1 MVLEIRKCSR
11 SQFVRLVQS
20 KKIQQMMKLLACC
33 QIDHSE
39 TNRSCWMEPGMEKSK
54 NQQLAC
60 FHRLTEMVV
69 VVVVGKE
76 QSMMSCL
83 EPVMPG
89 LIGWDLNRS

>member
-1 MVLEIRKCSR
+1 
-11 SQFVRLVQS
+11 
-20 KKIQQMMKLLACC
+20 
-33 QIDHSE
+33 
-39 TNRSCWMEPGMEKSK
+39 MEPGMEKSK